1 MRDFEKFSAEE
12 IRQLFSYNP
21 DTGYLFWRERP
32 ASMFLSDQVAAGWNR
47 RYAGQRI
54 RSVDSEGYG
63 IAVRTID
70 GRDVRIYQH
79 RIAWVLHYGEWP
91 AGIIDHINGDKL
103 DNRIEN
109 LRVVT
114 DAENLSNKSLYRK
127 NCSGVPGVRRK
138 TIRSAWEVTIG
149 DRGRQRRTTTHCFG
163 EAVRLRRSMEAQL
176 GYHPNHGRPSA

>member
-1 MRDFEKFSAEE
+1 MRDFEKVTIAKLQALLAYDPQTGLVSWRPRGLEMFSSEKVCRYWNE
-12 IRQLFSYNP
+12 QN
-21 DTGYLFWRERP
+21 
-32 ASMFLSDQVAAGWNR
+32 AGR
-47 RYAGQRI
+47 AITR
-54 RSVDSEGYG
+54 VDSSGYG
-63 IAVRTID
+63 CLRSILGRT
-70 GRDVRIYQH
+70 VYLPLH

-91 AGIIDHINGDKL
+91 AGIIDHINGNKL